1 MPNAFKLFTIGFTA
15 STAEHF
21 FERLKNNGV
30 KKIIDTRL
38 WPDTQLS
45 GFARRK
51 DLPYFLKNLSQ
62 AAYEYQTLY
71 APSTD
76 ILTDYK
82 NKQINWQGYTTRYL
96 ALLQARNVLSFSN
109 LDYLQNACLLCA
121 ECTPQFCHRRLL
133 AEYLQQHVPALEIVH
148 L

>member
-1 MPNAFKLFTIGFTA
+1 MPNPITLFTIGFTA

-21 FERLKNNGV
+21 FERLKNHGV
-30 KKIIDTRL
+30 KKVIDTRL

-51 DLPYFLKNLSQ
+51 DLPFFLKNLSHV
-62 AAYEYQTLY
+62 AYEYQPLY
-71 APSTD
+71 APSAD

-82 NKQINWQGYTTRYL
+82 NKHISWQGYTTRYL
-96 ALLQARNVLSFSN
+96 ALLQARNILSFSN
-109 LDYLQNACLLCA
+109 PDYLQNACLLCA
-121 ECTPQFCHRRLL
+121 ECTAQFCHRRLL
-133 AEYLQQHVPALEIVH
+133 AEYLQQHLPQLNIAH